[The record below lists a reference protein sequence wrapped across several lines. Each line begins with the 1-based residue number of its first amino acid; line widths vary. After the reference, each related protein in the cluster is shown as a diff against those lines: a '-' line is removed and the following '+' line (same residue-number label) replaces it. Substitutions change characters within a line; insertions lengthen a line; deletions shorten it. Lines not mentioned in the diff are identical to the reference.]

1 MGANESVALLSHR
14 IDARELHNLT
24 PLCGFISDEFS
35 ELGGC
40 SRHRRE
46 PDASET
52 RLHFGIS
59 DNGVN
64 LFVEPFNDLCRCST
78 GRTDTMPPT
87 CLVAWHRFCDWG
99 HVRQCFYA
107 RRSGHTK
114 DAELARLDISNGRGD
129 SCEDDLYLPAEQIG
143 VEVAAIRNVN
153 HVDPGHHVEQLPK
166 IWGAVPTPA
175 EHMWILL
182 GVALA

>member
-1 MGANESVALLSHR
+1 MQSWRCLSNHCRRILAVLSHW
-14 IDARELHNLT
+14 IDACELHNLS

-64 LFVEPFNDLCRCST
+64 LFVELFDDLCRCSI

-87 CLVAWHRFCDWG
+87 CFVAWHRFRDWG
-99 HVRQCFYA
+99 NVRQCFYV

-129 SCEDDLYLPAEQIG
+129 SCEDDLYLPAEESRM
-143 VEVAAIRNVN
+143 VVKCLIRNGN
-153 HVDPGHHVEQLPK
+153 
-166 IWGAVPTPA
+166 
-175 EHMWILL
+175 LL
-182 GVALA
+182 SVTEE

>member
-1 MGANESVALLSHR
+1 MGANESVAVLSHW

-24 PLCGFISDEFS
+24 PLRGFISDESS

-40 SRHRRE
+40 SRNRRE

-78 GRTDTMPPT
+78 GRTDPMKPT
-87 CLVAWHRFCDWG
+87 CFVARHRFCDWG
-99 HVRQCFYA
+99 HVLQCFFLP
-107 RRSGHTK
+107 SINDTK
-114 DAELARLDISNGRGD
+114 GEELAPLDIPNGRG
-129 SCEDDLYLPAEQIG
+129 
-143 VEVAAIRNVN
+143 N
-153 HVDPGHHVEQLPK
+153 
-166 IWGAVPTPA
+166 
-175 EHMWILL
+175 
-182 GVALA
+182 